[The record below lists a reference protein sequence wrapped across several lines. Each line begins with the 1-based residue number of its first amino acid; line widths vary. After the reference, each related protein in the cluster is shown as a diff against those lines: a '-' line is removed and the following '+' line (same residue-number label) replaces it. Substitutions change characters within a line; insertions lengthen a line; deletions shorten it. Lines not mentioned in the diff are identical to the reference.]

1 MTQDEQ
7 KRSAAAAAL
16 KAIDPWLKP
25 DSVIGV
31 GTGSTANHFIDLLS
45 QQRNRFDAA
54 VASSEVTAKR
64 LQDQGVRVIE
74 LTASPPLAIY
84 VDGADEITPQRAMI
98 KGGGG
103 ALTRE
108 KVVAS
113 AADRFIC
120 IVDAGKVV
128 DVLGRFPLPIEV
140 IPMARSVVARELVR
154 LGGVPELRQG
164 FTTDNGNLILDVH
177 GLKIV
182 DPKALEAQINNLP
195 GVVCCGI
202 FGLRGADTVIVGQPD
217 GSVRTF

>member
-1 MTQDEQ
+1 MNQDAQ

-16 KAIDPWLKP
+16 KLIDPYLKS

-45 QQRNRFDAA
+45 QERNRFDAA
-54 VASSEVTAKR
+54 VASSEVTAGR
-64 LQDQGVRVIE
+64 LRSRGVRVID
-74 LTASPPLAIY
+74 LTASPPLTIY
-84 VDGADEITPQRAMI
+84 VDGADEITAQKAMI

-108 KVVAS
+108 KIVAS

-128 DVLGRFPLPIEV
+128 DVLGRFPLPVEV

-154 LGGVPELRQG
+154 LGGMPELRQG

-177 GLKIV
+177 GLRID
-182 DPKALEAQINNLP
+182 DPKSLEAQINNIP

-202 FGLRGADTVIVGQPD
+202 FALRGADTVIVGQPD